1 MIKKI
6 LIVEKSIDKL
16 GGVERIVNT
25 LANAFSLK
33 DNYEVNVLSEVRSYN
48 EPFYKYNENI
58 KIKYLVDESKSFT
71 NYSSS
76 KNLKYYLARI
86 VDKTKEILL
95 LKTKRNLIKKQ
106 FELNDVIIFGRI
118 ETALDFLPLIKNK
131 ENKKIIVRD
140 AIHLEYYDKKAREK
154 ILNQFPNKV
163 DTFIISSDE
172 SKKIY
177 QEFFKDYNLNVQKI
191 YNPLGIDPNVK
202 YDWDAKS
209 IVFTGRL
216 DGQKG
221 LDNLIL
227 AFEKVVKEYP
237 DWNLNVYGDG
247 PWKDKITNMINDH
260 KLNNNVF
267 IHKKVKNIVEVLNK
281 ASIYVMTSR
290 FEGYA
295 NSLVESLACGVP
307 SISYD
312 WMMGVQDDYNGKI
325 VYLKNRQ
332 DYYNGVVSD
341 EDISNLAKGIIE
353 MIKNPKKCETYSK
366 NAAKI
371 IETRKKEDIIEK
383 WENIIN
389 S

>member
-131 ENKKIIVRD
+131 VNNFIS
-140 AIHLEYYDKKAREK
+140 
-154 ILNQFPNKV
+154 IL
-163 DTFIISSDE
+163 
-172 SKKIY
+172 
-177 QEFFKDYNLNVQKI
+177 
-191 YNPLGIDPNVK
+191 
-202 YDWDAKS
+202 
-209 IVFTGRL
+209 
-216 DGQKG
+216 
-221 LDNLIL
+221 
-227 AFEKVVKEYP
+227 
-237 DWNLNVYGDG
+237 
-247 PWKDKITNMINDH
+247 
-260 KLNNNVF
+260 
-267 IHKKVKNIVEVLNK
+267 
-281 ASIYVMTSR
+281 
-290 FEGYA
+290 
-295 NSLVESLACGVP
+295 
-307 SISYD
+307 
-312 WMMGVQDDYNGKI
+312 
-325 VYLKNRQ
+325 
-332 DYYNGVVSD
+332 
-341 EDISNLAKGIIE
+341 
-353 MIKNPKKCETYSK
+353 
-366 NAAKI
+366 
-371 IETRKKEDIIEK
+371 
-383 WENIIN
+383 
-389 S
+389 